1 MSSQTCAVE
10 GALEQRASQQERRG
24 VIEDTE
30 YAEMEAK
37 MNLAG
42 TGIYGS
48 HLDEMNIVMEKLL
61 LKIRSGAKAIKLK
74 TGMEPV
80 EHLKWRIKTEESMRE
95 KCRRFGLPE
104 TEESALNH
112 LHDAIG
118 LRVVCSFL
126 DDVYLM
132 CDYIKSQDDIEV
144 IQVKD
149 YIRNVK
155 LSGYRSLHLI
165 VRMNGYF
172 AEIQI
177 RTISMDTWAALEHQ
191 IGYKKNISGNTALIF
206 EELKRCADEFA
217 STDAS
222 MQTIRSLIREET

>member
-1 MSSQTCAVE
+1 
-10 GALEQRASQQERRG
+10 
-24 VIEDTE
+24 
-30 YAEMEAK
+30 

-42 TGIYGS
+42 NGIYGA

-61 LKIRSGAKAIKLK
+61 LKIRSGAKAIKLQ
-74 TGMEPV
+74 TGIEPV
-80 EHLKWRIKTEESMRE
+80 EHIKCRIKTDESMRE

-104 TEESALNH
+104 TEESALNL

-191 IGYKKNISGNTALIF
+191 IGYKKNISRNTALIF

-222 MQTIRSLIREET
+222 MQTILSLIREEI

>member
-80 EHLKWRIKTEESMRE
+80 EHIKCRIK
-95 KCRRFGLPE
+95 K
-104 TEESALNH
+104 
-112 LHDAIG
+112 
-118 LRVVCSFL
+118 
-126 DDVYLM
+126 
-132 CDYIKSQDDIEV
+132 KS
-144 IQVKD
+144 
-149 YIRNVK
+149 
-155 LSGYRSLHLI
+155 
-165 VRMNGYF
+165 
-172 AEIQI
+172 
-177 RTISMDTWAALEHQ
+177 
-191 IGYKKNISGNTALIF
+191 
-206 EELKRCADEFA
+206 
-217 STDAS
+217 
-222 MQTIRSLIREET
+222 